1 MHSQHQTYLR
11 EYTYVPHGS
20 GIVYITIAVD
30 GSWGGI
36 DLLREGPRCTRTL
49 RLRVSTKR
57 SEVLGKGD
65 LGEQGWAKATKG
77 RQG

>member
-1 MHSQHQTYLR
+1 MR

-36 DLLREGPRCTRTL
+36 DLLREGPRCPESPIVECHPQARDVQSH
-49 RLRVSTKR
+49 RESVP
-57 SEVLGKGD
+57 
-65 LGEQGWAKATKG
+65 
-77 RQG
+77 RQSQ